1 MELKSYA
8 IVETFKSL
16 DLDTQEKL
24 IGILSLERYG
34 VGEKTISYLDKRYQN
49 FGEWIKMR
57 IKMNMSMNE
66 FLDLFQKYEK
76 FKEICT
82 GGYSYYSYPE
92 GYSTWLFTEE
102 TTFHPYSWDKHKFI
116 IDIDER
122 KVTFTKENFFNYISQ
137 VPINKTIVALQNTN
151 ICHENIDQNKNCIR
165 ILNFLNT

>member
-24 IGILSLERYG
+24 IGILSIERYG
-34 VGEKTISYLDKRYQN
+34 IQITTISYLEKRYQN
-49 FGEWIKMR
+49 FATW
-57 IKMNMSMNE
+57 IKMNMSMAE
-66 FLDLFQKYEK
+66 FILLFEAYEK

-102 TTFHPYSWDKHKFI
+102 TTFHPYSWDKHEFI

-122 KVTFTKENFFNYISQ
+122 KVVFTKENFFNYISH
-137 VPINKTIVALQNTN
+137 VPVNKTIVALQNTN